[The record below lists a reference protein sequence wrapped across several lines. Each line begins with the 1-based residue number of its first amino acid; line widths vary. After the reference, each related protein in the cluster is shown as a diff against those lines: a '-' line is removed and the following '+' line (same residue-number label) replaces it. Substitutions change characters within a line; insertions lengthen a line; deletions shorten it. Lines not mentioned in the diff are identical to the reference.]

1 MTDVTHLRRTLGLG
15 LLTLYGLG
23 VTVGAGIYVLI
34 GVTVAEAGAYA
45 WISFLLAGVVVAFT
59 AFSYAELSTR
69 FPVSAGEAAYV
80 DAGLGWP
87 LLAQIVG
94 LSVALAGIVSASA
107 VSIGASAYLG
117 ELTGL
122 PPFALLIVIVVG
134 MGAVAWWG
142 IMQSVAI
149 AGVVTL
155 IEIGGLFIV
164 IGWGLGFSA
173 QDGVTVSALFPPLT
187 GAHWGGIF
195 SAALLAFFAFIG
207 FEDMVNVAEEVK
219 DPRRTM
225 PLAIMLTLGIALVLY
240 VATAIATLMAVPVD
254 ALAGSPRPLSL
265 VFANAPVW
273 LASAF
278 LAIAT
283 IATVN
288 GVLIQIIMAS
298 RVLFGMANRGQLPKP
313 LAQISTKTQTPA
325 VATFVV
331 TLMIAAF
338 SLVLPIERL
347 AEWTSQ
353 IVLAVFVI
361 VNVALVGLKRHATDG
376 DHFSVPLLVPL
387 CGIVLSIGLLATR
400 LL

>member
-1 MTDVTHLRRTLGLG
+1 
-15 LLTLYGLG
+15 
-23 VTVGAGIYVLI
+23 
-34 GVTVAEAGAYA
+34 
-45 WISFLLAGVVVAFT
+45 
-59 AFSYAELSTR
+59 
-69 FPVSAGEAAYV
+69 
-80 DAGLGWP
+80 
-87 LLAQIVG
+87 
-94 LSVALAGIVSASA
+94 
-107 VSIGASAYLG
+107 
-117 ELTGL
+117 
-122 PPFALLIVIVVG
+122 
-134 MGAVAWWG
+134 
-142 IMQSVAI
+142 
-149 AGVVTL
+149 
-155 IEIGGLFIV
+155 
-164 IGWGLGFSA
+164 
-173 QDGVTVSALFPPLT
+173 
-187 GAHWGGIF
+187 
-195 SAALLAFFAFIG
+195 LAFFAFIG

>member
-225 PLAIMLTLGIALVLY
+225 PLAIILTLGIALVLY

>member
-283 IATVN
+283 VATVN

-387 CGIVLSIGLLATR
+387 CGIVLSIGLLATK